1 MKVSNGGERILDI
14 YSIIEMLVNNRKIE
28 NQFRE

>member
-1 MKVSNGGERILDI
+1 MKVSNGGECILDI
-14 YSIIEMLVNNRKIE
+14 YLIIEMLVNNRKIE